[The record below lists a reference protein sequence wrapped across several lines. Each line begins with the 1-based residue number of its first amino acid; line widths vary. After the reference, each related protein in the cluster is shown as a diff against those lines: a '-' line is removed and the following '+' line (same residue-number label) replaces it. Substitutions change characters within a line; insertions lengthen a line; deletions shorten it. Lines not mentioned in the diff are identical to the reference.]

1 MKRSIEILSHLFFW
15 VLFTAFAVMLSKLY
29 LEAKPDAPFASHFTY
44 VIFLEVAMGLIFFY
58 TTFFCIPWARKK
70 STNQIILGAILLFL
84 LVFFALPAMKF
95 GLWHVMSSIIPHILV
110 IFLAYVFRMFSD
122 VVALKQA

>member
-29 LEAKPDAPFASHFTY
+29 LEAKPDAPVASHFTY

-84 LVFFALPAMKF
+84 LVFFALPAIKF
-95 GLWHVMSSIIPHILV
+95 GLWQVMSSIIPHILV
-110 IFLAYVFRMFSD
+110 IFLAYIFRMFSD
-122 VVALKQA
+122 AVALKQA

>member
-70 STNQIILGAILLFL
+70 STNQIILGTILLFL
-84 LVFFALPAMKF
+84 LVFFALPAIKF
-95 GLWHVMSSIIPHILV
+95 GLWQVMSSIIPHILV

-122 VVALKQA
+122 AVALKQA

>member
-84 LVFFALPAMKF
+84 LVFFAFPAMKF
-95 GLWHVMSSIIPHILV
+95 GMWQVMSSIIPHILV
-110 IFLAYVFRMFSD
+110 IFLAYIFRMFSD
-122 VVALKQA
+122 AVALKQA

>member
-95 GLWHVMSSIIPHILV
+95 GMWQVMSSIIPHILV
-110 IFLAYVFRMFSD
+110 IFLAYIFRMFSD
-122 VVALKQA
+122 AVALKQA